1 MVANGQK
8 SARIR
13 IMVEE
18 EKIVRKEVLDV
29 IERRFQFVII
39 LALFLPFVW
48 SKLQVAAPTMV
59 GHWADN
65 PSAYTGLIISLVFS
79 CYLLFEIFRKIIS
92 QRVLTRVATIL
103 IVLSYSLIVVISL
116 ASVTGFALVGWKL
129 VLLGVA
135 IIGNM
140 LAPIII
146 LAYMVISSL
155 AAGFRRLRGVS

>member
-1 MVANGQK
+1 M
-8 SARIR
+8 
-13 IMVEE
+13 EE
-18 EKIVRKEVLDV
+18 EKVARKEVLDV

-48 SKLQVAAPTMV
+48 SKLQMTAPTMV

-65 PSAYTGLIISLVFS
+65 PAAYTGLIISLAFS
-79 CYLLFEIFRKIIS
+79 CYLLFEIFRKVIS
-92 QRVLTRVATIL
+92 QRVLVRVATVL

-116 ASVTGFALVGWKL
+116 ASVTGFELAGWKL

-140 LAPIII
+140 LAPIIV
-146 LAYMVISSL
+146 LAYIVAASIS
-155 AAGFRRLRGVS
+155 AGFRRLRGVS